1 MATVMNWLK
10 GPWSS
15 GSLIVLVAAFVA
27 TFANTSFFTS
37 AAQAYPPGDG
47 YIHFLVSLYVF
58 ITSVFV
64 LVLSVF
70 SHGRATKPLLV
81 VFLLL
86 SSAIAYFAD
95 QYGTV
100 FDRHMLEN
108 VFQTQSTE
116 VRDLITWPLV
126 MYVGILG
133 VLPSVLV
140 WKAPVTR
147 GTWKQELL
155 SRAKLVAGTLAM
167 FAAIYFA
174 FSAHYTSMFRMQREV
189 VARINPTKMLFSAV
203 KLARVSL
210 ESRSYPHM
218 IVGAD
223 AKSPVQDKRRE
234 LVIMIVGETARADR
248 FSLNGYERETNP
260 LLKKEQLFNFP
271 DFWSCGT
278 STAQSVPCMFSHF
291 TRADFESRRAKSTD
305 NALDVLKRVGVAVLW
320 RDNNSSSKGVADRVT
335 YEHYM
340 EPDTNPVC
348 DTECRDEGMLVGLQE
363 YIDANAQ
370 GDIMIVLHA
379 MGNHGPAYYKR
390 YPAAFE
396 KFKPVC
402 KTNDLGSCTDEE
414 ISNAYDN
421 AILYTDY
428 FLAKA
433 IALLKRNDEKFET
446 AMFYVSDH
454 GESLGEN
461 GHYLHGLPYFLAPDE
476 QKRVPAIMW
485 FGRNFDSHRLAQLEE
500 RRTEPFSH
508 DNIFSTLL
516 GFFEVRSDAYDPKL
530 DILGPSRPEHW

>member
-260 LLKKEQLFNFP
+260 LLKKERHVDRAIGALHVFP
-271 DFWSCGT
+271 L
-278 STAQSVPCMFSHF
+278 H
-291 TRADFESRRAKSTD
+291 SRR
-305 NALDVLKRVGVAVLW
+305 L
-320 RDNNSSSKGVADRVT
+320 
-335 YEHYM
+335 
-340 EPDTNPVC
+340 
-348 DTECRDEGMLVGLQE
+348 
-363 YIDANAQ
+363 
-370 GDIMIVLHA
+370 
-379 MGNHGPAYYKR
+379 
-390 YPAAFE
+390 
-396 KFKPVC
+396 
-402 KTNDLGSCTDEE
+402 
-414 ISNAYDN
+414 
-421 AILYTDY
+421 
-428 FLAKA
+428 
-433 IALLKRNDEKFET
+433 
-446 AMFYVSDH
+446 
-454 GESLGEN
+454 
-461 GHYLHGLPYFLAPDE
+461 
-476 QKRVPAIMW
+476 
-485 FGRNFDSHRLAQLEE
+485 
-500 RRTEPFSH
+500 
-508 DNIFSTLL
+508 
-516 GFFEVRSDAYDPKL
+516 
-530 DILGPSRPEHW
+530 